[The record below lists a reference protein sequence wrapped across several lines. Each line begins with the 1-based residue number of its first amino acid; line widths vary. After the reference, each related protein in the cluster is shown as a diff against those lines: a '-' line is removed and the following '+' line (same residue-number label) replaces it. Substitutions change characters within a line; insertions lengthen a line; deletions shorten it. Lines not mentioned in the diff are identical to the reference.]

1 MKLKLV
7 YPSWPKLE
15 RQTEFHLPPHGP
27 VVFAAEVP
35 SEVDLNFTD
44 ENLQEVDYSE
54 SADLVAL
61 SVMLTSQLPRA
72 FAIADRF
79 RGRGIPVIF
88 GGIAT
93 MLHSEEVALH
103 ADSVFLGEVEGRFE
117 AVLWDF
123 KAGGLK
129 KLYDFM
135 DNPPDIGLVGT
146 ARRSILK
153 RELYN
158 YRGTQMLDLVHA
170 SRGCKFNCFPCCT
183 GFLGGRRFRPRPIR
197 KVIEEMESIPN
208 NRLFIVDNSLA
219 QDKAWLIDLFTAM
232 APLKKKWVS
241 HPILDDEEVLD
252 LAAKAG
258 AWYVYQAVF
267 DTSDFIRDRIRR
279 LKERGIGVE
288 ATVILGT
295 DDQDEDAIKR
305 LVDFLLEIKLDVA
318 EFTVMTPFPHSPIRE
333 QMESEGRILS
343 NDWLKYT
350 CDKVVFKPKR
360 MSPEKLQEMYTYAWD
375 TFYQGSG
382 HALKMADLF
391 KTVVSREMADG
402 TYRRYQPGVTRAFNK
417 EKAQRA

>member
-1 MKLKLV
+1 MKMILI

-35 SEVDLNFTD
+35 PDVDLTFTD
-44 ENLQEVDYSE
+44 ENLQEVDCE
-54 SADLVAL
+54 QSADLVAL

-72 FAIADRF
+72 FAIAGRF
-79 RGRGIPVIF
+79 RERGIPVIF

-93 MLHSEEVALH
+93 MLHAEEAALH
-103 ADSVFLGEVEGRFE
+103 ADSIFLGEVEGRFG
-117 AVLWDF
+117 AVLEDF
-123 KAGGLK
+123 RSGNLK
-129 KLYDFM
+129 KVYDYM
-135 DNPPDIGLVGT
+135 NDPPDVGLVGM

-183 GFLGGRRFRPRPIR
+183 GYLGGRRFRPRPID
-197 KVIEEMESIPN
+197 KVIAEMEAIPN

-219 QDKAWLIDLFTAM
+219 QDRDWLVDLFTAM

-241 HPILDDEEVLD
+241 HPILDDEKILD

-258 AWYVYQAVF
+258 CWYVYQAVF
-267 DTSDFIRDRIRR
+267 DTSDFIRERIQR
-279 LKERGIGVE
+279 LKDRGIAVE

-295 DDQDEDAIKR
+295 DDHDEDAIKR
-305 LVDFLLEIKLDVA
+305 LVDFLMEIQLDVA

-333 QMESEGRILS
+333 QMEAEGRILS
-343 NDWLKYT
+343 NDWRKYT
-350 CDKVVFKPKR
+350 CDKVVFQPKR
-360 MSPEKLQEMYTYAWD
+360 MSPEKLQEMYYYAWD

-382 HALKMADLF
+382 HALKMGDLF
-391 KTVVSREMADG
+391 KAVVRREIEDG
-402 TYRRYQPGVTRAFNK
+402 TYRRYQPEARRAFAK
-417 EKAQRA
+417 EKARA